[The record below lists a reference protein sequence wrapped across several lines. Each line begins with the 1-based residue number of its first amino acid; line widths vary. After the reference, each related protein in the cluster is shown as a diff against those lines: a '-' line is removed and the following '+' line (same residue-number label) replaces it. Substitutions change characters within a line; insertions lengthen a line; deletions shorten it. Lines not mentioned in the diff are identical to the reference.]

1 MKRYLAAVRR
11 ITKGFFVEAPSCK
24 LRISIH
30 ISSYVLSQVIAAS
43 QSQRLHG
50 AMATWCQWRTSGA
63 SPESHFRAGFAG
75 AGFSCWVE
83 YDTHAAAGNYYRK
96 WVVKLVALPTHQ
108 GPDEGRWRL
117 RHWRLSTYPGH
128 RHSSCAGLLYRDFLQ
143 SGERIRS
150 RPVTETPSLKT
161 QGTGTITARCLWVGS
176 ENISRS

>member
-1 MKRYLAAVRR
+1 MKRYLVAVRR

-24 LRISIH
+24 LRISNH
-30 ISSYVLSQVIAAS
+30 ISSYVLSRVIAAS

-83 YDTHAAAGNYYRK
+83 YDTHTAAGNYYRK

-108 GPDEGRWRL
+108 GPDVATEALAPFSVVPGA
-117 RHWRLSTYPGH
+117 STFILCSPG
-128 RHSSCAGLLYRDFLQ
+128 L
-143 SGERIRS
+143 
-150 RPVTETPSLKT
+150 
-161 QGTGTITARCLWVGS
+161 
-176 ENISRS
+176 